1 MNYIEKP
8 HVTTCNNSHTTNDVK
23 KMKNHFSRR
32 RSADRGKRDEKE
44 ISNNVLNFSTLSRD
58 IIRMKTTT
66 KINKSL

>member
-44 ISNNVLNFSTLSRD
+44 MTNQQKRTEFFHTQSRYNNDENYD
-58 IIRMKTTT
+58 K
-66 KINKSL
+66 N

>member
-32 RSADRGKRDEKE
+32 RSADRGKRDENTMRNQNRSITE
-44 ISNNVLNFSTLSRD
+44 ISTHTRD
-58 IIRMKTTT
+58 ALKDEQR
-66 KINKSL
+66 